1 MAFDYSS
8 GQNDFCY
15 GLKNAT
21 IFRCEQLS
29 PHFFKRFQKILSFLL
44 LPPFRLTNA
53 LYT

>member
-29 PHFFKRFQKILSFLL
+29 PRFQKILSFLL
-44 LPPFRLTNA
+44 LPPFCLTNA